1 MAEEARQH
9 HPEEEVEAEAA
20 AYQHHR
26 EGEEAVAGE
35 ACQHHLAGEVVVHW
49 KSVGAAPGQL
59 WEVEAERLVLLA
71 PASTSE
77 GAMGAHSKLGLWAV
91 TTEARAGPA
100 CPWVAAAALGLWTEV
115 REGQW
120 CAVRQMG
127 EARRTVRRK
136 RLRHPAASWMAAVE
150 GEAQAQGRLAPV
162 VQAPGLRTFQHRA
175 TAAGR

>member
-35 ACQHHLAGEVVVHW
+35 AYQHHPVVEEVVRW
-49 KSVGAAPGQL
+49 KSVVAAQGPL
-59 WEVEAERLVLLA
+59 WEVEAERRVLLV
-71 PASTSE
+71 PVSTSE
-77 GAMGAHSKLGLWAV
+77 GAMGAHSKPGLWAA
-91 TTEARAGPA
+91 TMEAKAEPV
-100 CPWVAAAALGLWTEV
+100 CPWVAALGLWTEV
-115 REGQW
+115 REEQW

-127 EARRTVRRK
+127 EARQTVRRK

-150 GEAQAQGRLAPV
+150 GEAQARGRPALAV
-162 VQAPGLRTFQHRA
+162 RAPGLRTCQHQA